1 MKNSLL
7 VIVMLSTGLLFSQD
21 YGSVRGT
28 ITDNEA
34 HNEPLLFA
42 DITLKNSEQAQ
53 WNTQTNFHGNFEFL
67 EVAPGPYTLVV
78 RYLGYEPYEMPIRI
92 EENKKTHILKG
103 LQAKR
108 IQPGQ
113 VVQVEGPAMR

>member
-7 VIVMLSTGLLFSQD
+7 VILLLFTGLLFSQD

-42 DITLKNSEQAQ
+42 DIILKNSEKAQ
-53 WNTQTNFHGNFEFL
+53 WNTQTNFHGNFEFS
-67 EVAPGPYTLVV
+67 EVAPGSYTLVV

-92 EENKKTHILKG
+92 GENQQTHILKS
-103 LQAKR
+103 LQAKKM
-108 IQPGQ
+108 PAGQ
-113 VVQVEGPAMR
+113 VVQAETPAMR